1 MLMLAEQISL
11 LWEMPPWQQRPRV
24 IIHSQP
30 RQVTDAAFGKRVEN
44 ADLGGFALSSCPES
58 SQGKQES
65 VMTKLEEIVKRQK
78 QGAKFVL
85 SFQMLGMDVETFDT
99 VAQTWIEHGGP
110 GFEAA
115 GVPFRKVIDGEFLIA
130 RLTVVKTAEE

>member
-1 MLMLAEQISL
+1 MLPWGNASKNRDQGAFARVCAGLRYHPARKR
-11 LWEMPPWQQRPRV
+11 PP
-24 IIHSQP
+24 
-30 RQVTDAAFGKRVEN
+30 
-44 ADLGGFALSSCPES
+44 
-58 SQGKQES
+58 GKQES

-99 VAQTWIEHGGP
+99 VAQSWLEHGGP
-110 GFEAA
+110 GFESA

-130 RLTVVKTAEE
+130 RLTVVKTAED

>member
-1 MLMLAEQISL
+1 
-11 LWEMPPWQQRPRV
+11 MPPWQQRPRV

-30 RQVTDAAFGKRVEN
+30 RQVTDAALGEGAEN
-44 ADLGGFALSSCPES
+44 ADLRGSRYHPGL
-58 SQGKQES
+58 GKQES

-99 VAQTWIEHGGP
+99 VAQTWLEHGGP

-130 RLTVVKTAEE
+130 RLTVVKTAED